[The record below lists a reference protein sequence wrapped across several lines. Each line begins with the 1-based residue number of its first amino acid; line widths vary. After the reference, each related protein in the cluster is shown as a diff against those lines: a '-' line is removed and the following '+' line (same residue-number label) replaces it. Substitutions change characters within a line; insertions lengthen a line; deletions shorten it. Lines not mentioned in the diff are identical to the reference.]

1 MTKEE
6 YDLGPAVQ
14 PRDDKGGI
22 FVKNNP
28 LFLFFENFVVDF
40 FENKKSCQIE
50 KIIFGGDFLLV

>member
-1 MTKEE
+1 MTERGRGMTKGVF
-6 YDLGPAVQ
+6 LCNF
-14 PRDDKGGI
+14 I
-22 FVKNNP
+22 KNNP